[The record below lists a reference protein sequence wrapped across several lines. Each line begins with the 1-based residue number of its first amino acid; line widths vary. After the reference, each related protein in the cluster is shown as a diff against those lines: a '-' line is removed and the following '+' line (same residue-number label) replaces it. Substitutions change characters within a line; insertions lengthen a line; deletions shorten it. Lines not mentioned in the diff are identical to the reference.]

1 MQKQEKIFADGFIAK
16 RNENA
21 KDFLVVKLSLKA
33 DEATAFINKH
43 QKNGWV
49 NLEVKKNGVGKF
61 YVELDTFVP
70 QKQEEKKVEPTDEL
84 DF

>member
-33 DEATAFINKH
+33 GEAMAFISKH
-43 QKNGWV
+43 EKNGWV
-49 NLEVKKNGVGKF
+49 NLEVKKNGAGKF

-70 QKQEEKKVEPTDEL
+70 QKQEEKKFEPPDEL
-84 DF
+84 DL